1 MKLKQLTE
9 DWYDDLARAAEKNLV
24 VNVAEVSY
32 GVPEGSETSV
42 SMIYII
48 TDVPRLSG
56 RQFAKLR
63 NVSLRHQSEI
73 AHRGGA
79 ISMYQLNSKDDRPPQ
94 KHGGRQAALQWQD
107 IPYEKE
113 VMEMPWK
120 QFVDMMIREYP
131 YESGDDFSE

>member
-48 TDVPRLSG
+48 TDVPRISG
-56 RQFAKLR
+56 RQFANLR

-73 AHRGGA
+73 AHRGSA
-79 ISMYQLNSKDDRPPQ
+79 VSMYQLNSKDGRPPQ

-113 VMEMPWK
+113 VIKLPWK
-120 QFVDMMIREYP
+120 QFVDKMIADYP
-131 YESGDDFSE
+131 YDGDDFDE